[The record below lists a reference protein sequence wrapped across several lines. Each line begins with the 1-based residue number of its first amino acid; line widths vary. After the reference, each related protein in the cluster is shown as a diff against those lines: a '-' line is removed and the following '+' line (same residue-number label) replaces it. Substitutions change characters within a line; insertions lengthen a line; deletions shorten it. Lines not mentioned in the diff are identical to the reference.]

1 MNKKNRLYLGMAI
14 IMYLISIGLI
24 SIGAFNS
31 KAELGLSKWS
41 IMLTIIGVTLC
52 ILTTFGCVYL
62 WLRNILGNDEEA
74 IIEENDERNKM
85 IRGKAAE
92 HTMVL
97 FVVVMVI
104 VEGILIVLGD
114 LRAAI
119 LVSVAMFVCVS
130 FDLYFI
136 LYLQKKL

>member
-1 MNKKNRLYLGMAI
+1 MNKKNRLYLCTAI

-41 IMLTIIGVTLC
+41 IMITIIGVTLC

-97 FVVVMVI
+97 FVVVMLI
-104 VEGILIVLGD
+104 VEGILIVLGN

-130 FDLYFI
+130 FELYLI

>member
-31 KAELGLSKWS
+31 RAELGLSKWS

-52 ILTTFGCVYL
+52 ILTTFGCVYS

-130 FDLYFI
+130 FELYLI

>member
-1 MNKKNRLYLGMAI
+1 MNKKNKLYLCIAI
-14 IMYLISIGLI
+14 IMYLIGIGLI
-24 SIGAFNS
+24 SIGTFNS
-31 KAELGLSKWS
+31 KPELGLSKWS

-52 ILTTFGCVYL
+52 ILTTTGCVFL
-62 WLRNILGNDEEA
+62 WIRNILKKDDEYL
-74 IIEENDERNKM
+74 IEENDERNKM

-92 HTMVL
+92 NAMVF

-119 LVSVAMFVCVS
+119 LVSIAMFGCVS
-130 FDLYFI
+130 FEIYLILYF
-136 LYLQKKL
+136 QKKL

>member
-24 SIGAFNS
+24 SIGDFNS

-130 FDLYFI
+130 FELYFI

>member
-1 MNKKNRLYLGMAI
+1 MNKKNGLYLGMAI
-14 IMYLISIGLI
+14 IMYLIGIGLI
-24 SIGAFNS
+24 SIGIFNR
-31 KAELGLSKWS
+31 KFELGLSQRG
-41 IMLTIIGVTLC
+41 IILTGIGGIIC
-52 ILTTFGCVYL
+52 ILTTIGCAYL
-62 WLRNILGNDEEA
+62 WLKGIVKNDEEW
-74 IIEENDERNKM
+74 IISENDERNKM

-130 FDLYFI
+130 FELYLI

>member
-130 FDLYFI
+130 FELYFI